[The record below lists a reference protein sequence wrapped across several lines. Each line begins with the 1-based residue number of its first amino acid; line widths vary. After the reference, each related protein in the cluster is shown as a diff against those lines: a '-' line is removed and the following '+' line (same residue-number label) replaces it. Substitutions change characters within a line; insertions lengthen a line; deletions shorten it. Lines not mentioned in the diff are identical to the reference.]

1 MVSISRKFSLDY
13 IGFYGISRLNRW
25 LIANSR
31 IGFAFEGYILFEKL
45 RINFSRI
52 QEKLKLKKP
61 DLDYLDQQDLSRF
74 SEQDIILES
83 ENQIQKYL
91 PEVLGQAL
99 ARTWIDKRFLDAFY
113 NYPVEVLERGGVY
126 LPDSVSVE
134 FKKEKDQRPKVIVYE
149 NEKNSRRKLLELKLV
164 MVAEQ

>member
-1 MVSISRKFSLDY
+1 MLFQKIQN
-13 IGFYGISRLNRW
+13 RLK
-25 LIANSR
+25 
-31 IGFAFEGYILFEKL
+31 ILREKL
-45 RINFSRI
+45 DFRN
-52 QEKLKLKKP
+52 P
-61 DLDYLDQQDLSRF
+61 DLTYLDNQDLSRF

-83 ENQIQKYL
+83 ENQIQQYL

-113 NYPVEVLERGGVY
+113 KYPVEILERGGVY

-134 FKKEKDQRPKVIVYE
+134 FKKEKNQRPKVIVYE
-149 NEKNSRRKLLELKLV
+149 NEKNKKRKLLELKLV

>member
-1 MVSISRKFSLDY
+1 M
-13 IGFYGISRLNRW
+13 
-25 LIANSR
+25 
-31 IGFAFEGYILFEKL
+31 FEKL
-45 RINFSRI
+45 QNSLNQIKQSLLSR
-52 QEKLKLKKP
+52 KP

-74 SEQDIILES
+74 SEQDIVLES
-83 ENQIQKYL
+83 EQQIQKYL

-113 NYPVEVLERGGVY
+113 EYPVEVLERGGVY
-126 LPDSVSVE
+126 LPSSVSVE

-149 NEKNSRRKLLELKLV
+149 NDKKSKRKLLELKLV